1 MSISASRRNLSSSF
15 LSHVTR
21 FYVRAVLA
29 RSVLMVWRSA
39 SVGGV
44 RVKQPIG
51 RALSMGL
58 SESEDGSAATG
69 QMVMRSFT
77 SFLFYVRSPQKKTVF
92 SSCSVRLALHVH
104 RRKLCRFWL
113 FRVGPYNYVPAV
125 LKLPTSSP
133 PHGIGLEPPGGLR
146 PISLSLI
153 YQAP

>member
-1 MSISASRRNLSSSF
+1 MRTPYEHICIQKKFVFF
-15 LSHVTR
+15 LPVPRDAILCPCSDCN
-21 FYVRAVLA
+21 

-77 SFLFYVRSPQKKTVF
+77 SFLFYVRPHKKKKVSLRVPYVLHCMYIDVNCVVF
-92 SSCSVRLALHVH
+92 GPFELGPTITYP
-104 RRKLCRFWL
+104 LCL
-113 FRVGPYNYVPAV
+113 NY
-125 LKLPTSSP
+125 P
-133 PHGIGLEPPGGLR
+133 PRAHLMV
-146 PISLSLI
+146 
-153 YQAP
+153 

>member
-69 QMVMRSFT
+69 QNGYALLY
-77 SFLFYVRSPQKKTVF
+77 FLP
-92 SSCSVRLALHVH
+92 LM
-104 RRKLCRFWL
+104 
-113 FRVGPYNYVPAV
+113 YVPPHKKKMFSLRVPYV
-125 LKLPTSSP
+125 LHCMYTDVNCVVFGPFELGPTITITYPLCLNYP
-133 PHGIGLEPPGGLR
+133 PRAHLMV
-146 PISLSLI
+146 
-153 YQAP
+153 